1 MFLVSVSACESNL
14 HKSNQKPCE
23 QSPTNLK
30 LIEAWSQTLMQ
41 RELAKKR
48 LAYAE
53 EALDDYAFE
62 MNHIMGPTQ
71 YNRVLEKYL
80 SAIHGPVPP
89 PK

>member
-1 MFLVSVSACESNL
+1 
-14 HKSNQKPCE
+14 
-23 QSPTNLK
+23 
-30 LIEAWSQTLMQ
+30 MQ